1 MTDVELAVG
10 EKAAFR
16 FEFQTTGAALGVK
29 LDNIG
34 VLGTVPEP
42 HAYGLI
48 VGAIV
53 LVAVMVQR
61 RRIS

>member
-1 MTDVELAVG
+1 LVK
-10 EKAAFR
+10 KAAFR